1 MRAILMHR
9 MKSIVKPQTVVLHH
23 VSTHRLRT
31 SMTITAAWLRTRT
44 LSTALLKNTSGI
56 AAVEFA
62 MVLPIML
69 VLFFG
74 TVEISNGVAVYRKV
88 TLMAHTLS
96 DLTSQSQEVQSSSD
110 LPNFFAASSGVMMPY
125 SSTPITQNIMEIWVN
140 SSGQARVQWSYPTAI
155 TAGTV
160 VTIPANLIP
169 ANPPATG
176 TYVIYSQVS
185 YVYTPVVGYVM
196 SSAGVTLSDFSY
208 TRPRQSTC
216 VLYNPT
222 LPLPTP
228 TPACPTS

>member
-1 MRAILMHR
+1 
-9 MKSIVKPQTVVLHH
+9 
-23 VSTHRLRT
+23 
-31 SMTITAAWLRTRT
+31 MTITAAWLRART
-44 LSTALLKNTSGI
+44 LCTALLRNTSGI

-110 LPNFFAASSGVMMPY
+110 LVNFFAASTGVMTPY
-125 SSTPITQNIMEIWVN
+125 SPTPITQNIMEIWVN
-140 SSGQARVQWSYPTAI
+140 PSGQARVQWSYPTTM

-160 VTIPANLIP
+160 VTIPSDLAVAN
-169 ANPPATG
+169 

-208 TRPRQSTC
+208 TRPRVSTC
-216 VLYNPT
+216 VLYNPS
-222 LPLPTP
+222 LPLSTP

>member
-1 MRAILMHR
+1 
-9 MKSIVKPQTVVLHH
+9 
-23 VSTHRLRT
+23 
-31 SMTITAAWLRTRT
+31 MTITAAWLRKRT
-44 LSTALLKNTSGI
+44 LFTALLKNTSGI

-110 LPNFFAASSGVMMPY
+110 LVNFFAASTGVMMPY
-125 SSTPITQNIMEIWVN
+125 SPTPITQNIMEIWVN
-140 SSGQARVQWSYPTAI
+140 PSGQARVQWSYPTAM

-160 VTIPANLIP
+160 VTIPPELAVP
-169 ANPPATG
+169 NPPNG

-208 TRPRQSTC
+208 TRPRVSTC
-216 VLYNPT
+216 VLYNPS
-222 LPLPTP
+222 LPLATP
-228 TPACPTS
+228 TPVCPTS